1 MYEIKANAYLLELD
15 PRRSTPM
22 PTAIDLEGQGQ
33 DAARLPQTTIVRV
46 QDKGGLCHHLLAA
59 AHHSQARQSGTLALR
74 HEPQLFQSLG
84 GMRKRI
90 EVQCND
96 AEGQRCWKML
106 ENVGKC

>member
-15 PRRSTPM
+15 PHRSTPM

-33 DAARLPQTTIVRV
+33 DAARLPKATIVRV

-59 AHHSQARQSGTLALR
+59 AHHSQARQSGPLALR

-84 GMRKRI
+84 DVRI

-96 AEGQRCWKML
+96 AKGQRCWKML
-106 ENVGKC
+106 EIVGKC